1 MYVSQI
7 IMPYPLNLYGV
18 YVNYNSIK
26 LGGVGE
32 RSNFEKLWLHHMA
45 GKVVLAVDWE
55 ISSSLPPGP
64 VSACLGFL
72 STWQLGSKR
81 EEGAAGSSSKM

>member
-1 MYVSQI
+1 
-7 IMPYPLNLYGV
+7 
-18 YVNYNSIK
+18 
-26 LGGVGE
+26 
-32 RSNFEKLWLHHMA
+32 MA

-55 ISSSLPPGP
+55 ISSLLFRLGLSLPAW
-64 VSACLGFL
+64 VS